1 MAIGEPTLVL
11 ALNGRSRLE
20 GFMHSAVAR
29 LGGDVDREKRGL
41 HITVQH
47 TMTVCVQRRKSCRI
61 YVRLFL

>member
-29 LGGDVDREKRGL
+29 LGGDVGPGEKGSTYYGPAYDDSLRAA
-41 HITVQH
+41 
-47 TMTVCVQRRKSCRI
+47 S
-61 YVRLFL
+61 